1 MRRLSWILLCAPLAL
16 FAGESGETHYDRIS
30 LSAAA
35 ADRVDNDLA
44 TVTLSAQED
53 GGFPSEL
60 ADKVNQRIKWGVE
73 TVKQRPG
80 MKVQT
85 QSYNTQPVYRDN
97 RITGWRVSQAIAVES
112 RDIAGVSEL
121 LSVLQS
127 RLNLQGMHFSVSPE
141 TREAK
146 ENELITRA
154 LAAFE
159 KRAGLVAENLKRSG
173 YKLVDL
179 QISTADFAPQPRF
192 MGRAMM
198 AEAAMDVA
206 APSMEA
212 GESTITVTVSG
223 VVELK

>member
-1 MRRLSWILLCAPLAL
+1 MNRLLWLLVCAPLTL
-16 FAGESGETHYDRIS
+16 FAGDNGKTHYDRIS
-30 LSAAA
+30 LSASAS
-35 ADRVDNDLA
+35 DRVDNDLA
-44 TVTLSAQED
+44 TVTLNAQED

-60 ADKVNQRIKWGVE
+60 ANKVNQRIQWGVD

-85 QSYNTQPVYRDN
+85 QAYSTQPVYRDN
-97 RITGWRVSQAIAVES
+97 RITGWRVSQSIAVES

-127 RLNLQGMHFSVSPE
+127 RLNLQGMHFSVSPAS
-141 TREAK
+141 REAK
-146 ENELITRA
+146 ENELITQA

-159 KRAGLVAENLKRSG
+159 KRAGLVAENLKRGG
-173 YKLVDL
+173 YKIVDL

-192 MGRAMM
+192 MARGMM

-212 GESTITVTVSG
+212 GESTITVTVNG
-223 VVELK
+223 VVELQ